1 MRERKKAKASEMMV
15 GSCQGARLT
24 VSSKGTA
31 SACVKLPHSFSFSLL
46 LTINRANHKKESKN
60 ASKSIFITPLCAI
73 HSASS
78 EASSQCAVSSFLSG
92 GRLSSG
98 FRWRPNSKNE
108 ARLPLLLLASQRRLV
123 RGRNSSTDSASGLG
137 RSCPR
142 GRSGFRPYHNKGL
155 GNPYKI

>member
-60 ASKSIFITPLCAI
+60 ASKSIFINPLCAI
-73 HSASS
+73 NSASS

-92 GRLSSG
+92 GEKLSFG
-98 FRWRPNSKNE
+98 FRWRPDSKNE
-108 ARLPLLLLASQRRLV
+108 ASL
-123 RGRNSSTDSASGLG
+123 
-137 RSCPR
+137 RSEEHT
-142 GRSGFRPYHNKGL
+142 SE
-155 GNPYKI
+155 